1 MDIRQLIYFS
11 EVAKQQSFT
20 KAAAALHVTQ
30 PTLSKVV
37 KLLETELNTTL
48 LDRSQRKS
56 VLTDA
61 GEIVFERA
69 LSIIE
74 MVNEVHIALEDL
86 ENLKKGHIKIG
97 MPPLIGILFFPTILR
112 KFQELY
118 PNITISLDEIG
129 ANIVKERV
137 YSNELDAGFV
147 MLPAHEEDYEL
158 MPFTTEQVHLIV
170 HKNNPLSNQSS
181 IKITDLKNEN
191 MLLFSDDFTIHNRII
206 EECQNAGF
214 EPNITFR
221 SSQWDFIGQMVEHNL
236 GISLFPESFAA
247 KVNPEL
253 VKIIPINPIIP
264 WEISFIVKKGKYVSH
279 AMKTFIAFLEIQNQR
294 GKFEKQS
301 YNSNLN

>member
-1 MDIRQLIYFS
+1 MKSTFGGSNILDIRQLIYFS

-20 KAAAALHVTQ
+20 KAAETLHVTQ

-37 KLLETELNTTL
+37 KLLESELDTTL

-61 GEIVFERA
+61 GKIVYERSLNIIDMVSEVYTA
-69 LSIIE
+69 LD
-74 MVNEVHIALEDL
+74 DL

-97 MPPLIGILFFPTILR
+97 MPPLIGILFFPAIIR

-118 PNITISLDEIG
+118 PDITISLDEIG
-129 ANIVKERV
+129 ANIVKDKV

-147 MLPAHEEDYEL
+147 MLPAHEDDYEL
-158 MPFTTEQVHLIV
+158 IPFTTEQVQLIV
-170 HKNNPLSNQSS
+170 HIDNPLSKQLTVNM
-181 IKITDLKNEN
+181 KDLKNEK

-214 EPNITFR
+214 EPTVTFR
-221 SSQWDFIGQMVEHNL
+221 SSQWDFIAQMVEHNL
-236 GISLFPESFAA
+236 GIAMFPQSFAA
-247 KVNPEL
+247 KVNPEY
-253 VKIIPINPIIP
+253 VRVIPITPTIP

-279 AMKTFIAFLEIQNQR
+279 AMKTFIQFIENQN
-294 GKFEKQS
+294 
-301 YNSNLN
+301 

>member
-1 MDIRQLIYFS
+1 MKTSFGGSTILDIRQLIYFS

-20 KAAAALHVTQ
+20 KAAATLHVTQ

-37 KLLETELNTTL
+37 KLLESELDTTL

-61 GEIVFERA
+61 GKIVYERS
-69 LSIIE
+69 LKIIE
-74 MVNEVHIALEDL
+74 MVNEVYTALEDL
-86 ENLKKGHIKIG
+86 ENLHKGHIKIG
-97 MPPLIGILFFPTILR
+97 MPPLIGILFFPGIIR
-112 KFQELY
+112 EFQELY
-118 PNITISLDEIG
+118 PDITISLDEIG
-129 ANIVKERV
+129 ANIVKEKV

-158 MPFTTEQVHLIV
+158 IPFTTEQVQLIV
-170 HKNNPLSNQSS
+170 HIDNPLSERLSVNML
-181 IKITDLKNEN
+181 DLKNEK

-206 EECQNAGF
+206 EECHKAGF
-214 EPNITFR
+214 EPTIPFR

-236 GISLFPESFAA
+236 GIALFPQSFAA

-253 VKIIPINPIIP
+253 VRIIPITPSIP

-279 AMKTFIAFLEIQNQR
+279 AMKTFIEFI
-294 GKFEKQS
+294 KDHP
-301 YNSNLN
+301 